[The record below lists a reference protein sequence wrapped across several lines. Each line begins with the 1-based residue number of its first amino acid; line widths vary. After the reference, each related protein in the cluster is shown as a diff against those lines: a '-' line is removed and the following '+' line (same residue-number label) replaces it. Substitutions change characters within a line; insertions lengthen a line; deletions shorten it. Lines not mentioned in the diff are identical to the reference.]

1 MNIPVLSGIGEGLK
15 VFFRTKRYVAYT
27 VVFAATTFLA
37 FFVSFLMT
45 WTESLFIE
53 EILVNVFAY
62 VGAAG
67 TIYFMI
73 GVVLTGLKLD
83 KLWIKRRGRGRWN
96 ELIGVA
102 WMVVSFAAAVFLSLL
117 AGTAPLIFFAMICWV
132 GWIAFQAYLSS
143 RTSLR
148 IATIAEPKKGG
159 IAIGMGSFILLLI
172 GIGIIAAEIIASL
185 VLLPNNILGLGDIL
199 TGVFPGWQQ
208 NLEIHFPFIAIAM
221 GLLGLFAAI
230 SFFAFLRYAGRGAAL
245 NISLLTIFIGVYS
258 GYFLFNV
265 LRRSQ
270 AFGFEPTDI
279 AMTLFFLVYAMSGI
293 GRTIIEEVEE
303 QRSRLV
309 DFGPLLT
316 FFLAS
321 GYVFV
326 DSIIAASTGG
336 SALIASWFQTD
347 LIADTY
353 ATYLFRD
360 VSKLVAFPLVAIF
373 TSLYYLLFQ
382 RKERVIEKAKLE
394 GDEIDPGEADDDIVR
409 AAEEAEEEEGR
420 AIPKGRPG
428 RDLTSSDPDRLRID
442 DSRRLGSSRRYGD
455 DEDEE

>member
-1 MNIPVLSGIGEGLK
+1 MKIPVLSGIVEGLK

-27 VVFAATTFLA
+27 TVFAATTFLA
-37 FFVSFLMT
+37 IFVSGLMT
-45 WTESLFIE
+45 RFAGTFIE
-53 EILVNVFAY
+53 VILVNFFAY

-73 GVVLTGLKLD
+73 GSLLTGLKLD

-96 ELIGVA
+96 ELMGLT
-102 WMVVSFAAAVFLSLL
+102 WMVVSFAAAVFLSILF
-117 AGTAPLIFFAMICWV
+117 GPAPLIFFAMVCWV

-159 IAIGMGSFILLLI
+159 IAIGLGSFLILII
-172 GIGIIAAEIIASL
+172 GIGIIAAEIISAL
-185 VLLPNNILGLGDIL
+185 IIFPNNLFGVGDFLSGLSVNWMD
-199 TGVFPGWQQ
+199 
-208 NLEIHFPFIAIAM
+208 NLATHLPFITIAM
-221 GLLGLFAAI
+221 GLLGAFALI
-230 SFFAFLRYAGRGAAL
+230 SFFAFLRYSGRGAAL
-245 NISLLTIFIGVYS
+245 NISLLTIFIGIYS
-258 GYFLFNV
+258 WYFLINII
-265 LRRSQ
+265 RRSQ
-270 AFGFEPTDI
+270 PFGFDPTDVV
-279 AMTLFFLVYAMSGI
+279 MTLFFLVYAMSGI

-303 QRSRLV
+303 SRSRLV

-336 SALIASWFQTD
+336 STLIAGWFQTD

-353 ATYLFRD
+353 AAYLFRD

-373 TSLYYLLFQ
+373 SSLYYLLFQ
-382 RKERVIEKAKLE
+382 RKERIIEKAEME
-394 GDEIDPGEADDDIVR
+394 GDEIDPGEADEDIVE
-409 AAEEAEEEEGR
+409 AAKEAEEEEGR
-420 AIPKGRPG
+420 AIPKGKPG
-428 RDLTSSDPDRLRID
+428 RDLTRSDPDRLRVD

-455 DEDEE
+455 DDEE